1 MKTEPK
7 EQKPRETRKTWEKR
21 ERGAL
26 GMIKTILALLLL
38 CLIGF
43 AIVAGLFL
51 QRQQKIIQDLEA
63 SIETLKTTTV
73 PLRFMVLSRSD
84 TEISARFR
92 FYNADGKEIASFE
105 RSWNGSELYIDSL
118 VVPLK
123 TGALVFPV
131 RAFTNAVAP
140 RGGTNLVSYYDIDD
154 MPGIYDSA
162 NLDTKKRQLF
172 KELFIKLKTAEGFYG
187 TRTATNSGNKLLT
200 YFGNAVHDIKQ
211 LRQFEIGTVYSLVV
225 HTDGGIEILN
235 E

>member
-1 MKTEPK
+1 LNLNKI
-7 EQKPRETRKTWEKR
+7 
-21 ERGAL
+21 
-26 GMIKTILALLLL
+26 IKTISLLVVLSLITLA
-38 CLIGF
+38 
-43 AIVAGLFL
+43 VAAGIFL
-51 QRQQKIIQDLEA
+51 QKQQQIIKNLEA
-63 SIETLKTTTV
+63 SIEALKITTV

-84 TEISARFR
+84 TELSARFK

-140 RGGTNLVSYYDIDD
+140 RGGTNLMYYYDFND
-154 MPGIYDSA
+154 MPGIYDSVHI
-162 NLDTKKRQLF
+162 DEQKRLLF
-172 KELFIKLKTAEGFYG
+172 KELFVKLKTAEGLYG
-187 TRTATNSGNKLLT
+187 SKTTTNSGGKILN

-225 HTDGGIEILN
+225 HTDGGIEIMN

>member
-1 MKTEPK
+1 MKLSK
-7 EQKPRETRKTWEKR
+7 I
-21 ERGAL
+21 
-26 GMIKTILALLLL
+26 IKTISLLVVLSLIALA
-38 CLIGF
+38 
-43 AIVAGLFL
+43 VAAGIFL
-51 QRQQKIIQDLEA
+51 QKQQQIIKNLEA
-63 SIETLKTTTV
+63 SIETLKITTV

-84 TEISARFR
+84 TELSARFK

-140 RGGTNLVSYYDIDD
+140 RGGTNLMYYYDFND
-154 MPGIYDSA
+154 MPGIYDSVHI
-162 NLDTKKRQLF
+162 DEQKRLLF
-172 KELFIKLKTAEGFYG
+172 KELFVKLKTAEGLYG
-187 TRTATNSGNKLLT
+187 SKTTTNSGDKILN

-225 HTDGGIEILN
+225 HTDGGIEIMN

>member
-1 MKTEPK
+1 M
-7 EQKPRETRKTWEKR
+7 RK
-21 ERGAL
+21 RGAL
-26 GMIKTILALLLL
+26 SIIKTIMALLLL
-38 CLIGF
+38 FLITF
-43 AIVAGLFL
+43 AVLAGLFL
-51 QRQQKIIQDLEA
+51 QRQQRIIQNLEA
-63 SIETLKTTTV
+63 SIESLKITTV

-84 TEISARFR
+84 TELSARFK
-92 FYNADGKEIASFE
+92 FYNADGREIASFE

-140 RGGTNLVSYYDIDD
+140 RGGTNLMYYYDVND
-154 MPGIYDSA
+154 MPGIYDSV
-162 NLDTKKRQLF
+162 NIDESKRQLLRN
-172 KELFIKLKTAEGFYG
+172 LFVQLKNAEGLYG
-187 TRTATNSGNKLLT
+187 SKSGETTGGNILN

-211 LRQFEIGTVYSLVV
+211 LRQFEVGTVYSLVV

>member
-1 MKTEPK
+1 
-7 EQKPRETRKTWEKR
+7 
-21 ERGAL
+21 
-26 GMIKTILALLLL
+26 
-38 CLIGF
+38 
-43 AIVAGLFL
+43 L

>member
-1 MKTEPK
+1 VLSLI
-7 EQKPRETRKTWEKR
+7 
-21 ERGAL
+21 AL
-26 GMIKTILALLLL
+26 A
-38 CLIGF
+38 
-43 AIVAGLFL
+43 VAAGIFL
-51 QRQQKIIQDLEA
+51 QKQQQIIKNLEA
-63 SIETLKTTTV
+63 SIETLKITTV

-84 TEISARFR
+84 TELSARFK

-140 RGGTNLVSYYDIDD
+140 RGGTNLMYYYDFND
-154 MPGIYDSA
+154 MPGIYDSVHI
-162 NLDTKKRQLF
+162 DEQKRLLF
-172 KELFIKLKTAEGFYG
+172 KELFVKLKTAEGLYG
-187 TRTATNSGNKLLT
+187 SKTTTNSGDKILN

-225 HTDGGIEILN
+225 HTDGGIEIMN

>member
-1 MKTEPK
+1 MKTDQTRWK
-7 EQKPRETRKTWEKR
+7 FRKTRK
-21 ERGAL
+21 RGAL
-26 GMIKTILALLLL
+26 SILKTIIALLIL
-38 CLIGF
+38 CLIAF
-43 AIVAGLFL
+43 AVAAGLFL
-51 QRQQKIIQDLEA
+51 QRQQKIIQDLET
-63 SIETLKTTTV
+63 SIEAVKMTTV

-84 TEISARFR
+84 MEISARFK

-118 VVPLK
+118 VVSLK

-140 RGGTNLVSYYDIDD
+140 RGGTNLLYYYDFND

-162 NLDTKKRQLF
+162 QLDVQKRQLL
-172 KELFIKLKTAEGFYG
+172 KELFIKLKTAEGLYG
-187 TRTATNSGNKLLT
+187 SRTATNPGGKLLN

>member
-1 MKTEPK
+1 MNLSKI
-7 EQKPRETRKTWEKR
+7 
-21 ERGAL
+21 
-26 GMIKTILALLLL
+26 IKTISLLVVLSLIALA
-38 CLIGF
+38 
-43 AIVAGLFL
+43 VAAGIFL
-51 QRQQKIIQDLEA
+51 QKQQQIIKNLEA
-63 SIETLKTTTV
+63 SIEALKITTV

-84 TEISARFR
+84 TELSARFK

-140 RGGTNLVSYYDIDD
+140 RGGTNLMYYYDFND
-154 MPGIYDSA
+154 MPGIYDSVHI
-162 NLDTKKRQLF
+162 DEQKRLLF
-172 KELFIKLKTAEGFYG
+172 KELFVKLKTAEGLYG
-187 TRTATNSGNKLLT
+187 SKTATNPGGKLLN

-225 HTDGGIEILN
+225 HTDGGIEIMN